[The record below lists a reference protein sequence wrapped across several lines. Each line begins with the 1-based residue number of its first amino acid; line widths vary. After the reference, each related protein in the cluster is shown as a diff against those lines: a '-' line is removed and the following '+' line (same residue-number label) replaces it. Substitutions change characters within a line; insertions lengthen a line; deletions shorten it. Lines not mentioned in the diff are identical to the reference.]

1 MYHFFFNVYFN
12 FFRLIGWRGELP
24 ESAAFVFAIAS
35 ILFVANFVFSL
46 ITGYNPLIRLIRW
59 IDKHMD

>member
-12 FFRLIGWRGELP
+12 LFRLIGWRGGLP
-24 ESAAFVFAIAS
+24 ESAAFACAVLTV
-35 ILFVANFVFSL
+35 LFIANFMFSL
-46 ITGYNPLIRLIRW
+46 ITGYNPLIHLIRW